1 MRVVH
6 ALHGAGVPAGTD
18 SSVRLIVAATDRRLV
33 GRHAL
38 SPGLHGG
45 AQGAHLR
52 LRSSLYQSRNTFSSS
67 QYLSFSA
74 LYATRISQIFS

>member
-1 MRVVH
+1 MGVH
-6 ALHGAGVPAGTD
+6 ARGQRLHGAA
-18 SSVRLIVAATDRRLV
+18 R
-33 GRHAL
+33 
-38 SPGLHGG
+38 
-45 AQGAHLR
+45 GAHLR